1 MGKVIIERF
10 NSVSQ
15 LMTTLKSREGKNNVG
30 MRGEKA
36 SVESSEKFSGTK
48 SYEEACEQITNGW
61 DKHLAEIKKGF
72 SDSVRVNT
80 NTITKKSRVSSGV
93 VGYAPLVPN
102 AIRGLPNSMIT
113 TERIPQKIK
122 AVTIVYN
129 TSVSSSWTTGQM
141 VKCGIAVMKLV
152 NKLELDGY
160 RVKLTVEA
168 LSTEAGRD
176 QCRLLVDVKD
186 WKQPL
191 DLKKLCFPMV
201 SPSMLRRIG
210 FKWLETVPNMDNR
223 GFSGGYGTP
232 LCDINNYSND
242 LERARQAKVISD
254 NEYYLS
260 AYMVRENNY
269 DITEI
274 MAQAGM
280 SSLNK

>member
-1 MGKVIIERF
+1 MGKITLERF
-10 NSVSQ
+10 GSISQ
-15 LMTTLKSREGKNNVG
+15 LMSTLKSRQGKVNEG
-30 MRGEKA
+30 MRGEN
-36 SVESSEKFSGTK
+36 SSETSTEKFSGTK
-48 SYEEACEQITNGW
+48 SYDEACDQLLNGW
-61 DKHLAEIKKGF
+61 DKHLNEIKKGF
-72 SDSVRVNT
+72 NEAVRVNA
-80 NTITKKSRVSSGV
+80 NTTTQKTRVSAGV

-113 TERIPQKIK
+113 TERIPQKVK

-129 TSVSSSWTTGQM
+129 TSVSSHWTTDEM

-160 RVKLTVEA
+160 RVKLSVEA
-168 LSTEAGRD
+168 MSTTADRD
-176 QCRLLVDVKD
+176 QCRMIVDVKD

-210 FKWLETVPNMDNR
+210 FRWLETVPNMTNR

-232 LCDINNYSND
+232 LCSERGYQKN
-242 LERARQAKVISD
+242 LESAREAKVIGD
-254 NEYYLS
+254 NEYYLT
-260 AYMVRENNY
+260 AYMVKENNH
-269 DITEI
+269 DIAKI
-274 MAQAGM
+274 MEQAGM